1 MERTTLDART
11 NAARRPEREREDLTM
26 NLPNTFADKD
36 CLVFEQG
43 SDGGLYIGTDV
54 GVYFT
59 DNKRIAAFDP
69 LAPEDADDLSN
80 TSGWVRL
87 GGALPHVLSH
97 GLEINYQVNRLRNG
111 MNGRGV
117 WEHGLRCPPDPEDR
131 SETSVYTAD
140 AFVEARNDVGSDA
153 VVPAGFKVS
162 YRAGNSV
169 HLTPGFHAQS
179 ASRFHAFIHP
189 CEAPGNSFTPKSAP
203 AGFVTEDREA
213 SAEPS
218 GLWVYP
224 NPSHG
229 QLNVY
234 CSGLHDDA
242 DASISLVDA
251 RGQVV
256 WTYGMHSPAIALD
269 VSGLRGLYI
278 IVVVH
283 NGVLLTAKT
292 IIE

>member
-1 MERTTLDART
+1 
-11 NAARRPEREREDLTM
+11 M

-69 LAPEDADDLSN
+69 LSPEDADDLSN
-80 TSGWVRL
+80 TTGWVRL
-87 GGALPHVLSH
+87 GGALPHVVSH

-179 ASRFHAFIHP
+179 ASRFHALRSVCTRSTIGCPANTVRSPLFSKS
-189 CEAPGNSFTPKSAP
+189 SFSNGKMQIIRSSSFAIVFTRPFFQAH
-203 AGFVTEDREA
+203 TC
-213 SAEPS
+213 
-218 GLWVYP
+218 GL
-224 NPSHG
+224 
-229 QLNVY
+229 
-234 CSGLHDDA
+234 
-242 DASISLVDA
+242 
-251 RGQVV
+251 
-256 WTYGMHSPAIALD
+256 M
-269 VSGLRGLYI
+269 
-278 IVVVH
+278 
-283 NGVLLTAKT
+283 
-292 IIE
+292 